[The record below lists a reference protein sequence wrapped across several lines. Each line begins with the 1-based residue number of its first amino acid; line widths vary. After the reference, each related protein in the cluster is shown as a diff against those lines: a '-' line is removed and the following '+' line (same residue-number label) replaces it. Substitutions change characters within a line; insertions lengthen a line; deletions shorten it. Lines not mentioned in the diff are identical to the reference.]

1 VDEPAPYCEAKSA
14 DAMLRQIRYAS
25 GCTNWEDE
33 IVDATCE
40 CTGHGMMEI
49 PCAESDVTLW
59 ESGGETCIV
68 VTPDG
73 DADWTKHAWYYPTT
87 YGTECGLTPEP
98 GSFAC
103 TSTDEGHAWENP
115 SSMYDATYGGEDWC
129 AKEWCW
135 VDVCSCNNQ
144 DMAKS
149 SWGAGYYSYSTCG
162 ADDTYTETATC
173 VDLDMDACKDKFSE
187 CNKCYF
193 YSVFMIIVC
202 LCTSDY
208 INVSFIVCLC
218 TSDVINVT
226 FMVCLST
233 SESINVTFM
242 VYLCTS
248 NVMNVTFIVCLCT
261 SD

>member
-1 VDEPAPYCEAKSA
+1 MCDGGFIDLDGSGSCSTVGCREGGWEECCVLPGICMSKASDDIVRQKRFEANCENWK
-14 DAMLRQIRYAS
+14 DA
-25 GCTNWEDE
+25 

-115 SSMYDATYGGEDWC
+115 SSMYDAAYGGEDWC

-135 VDVCSCNNQ
+135 VDVCSCTNG

-149 SWGAGYYSYSTCG
+149 SWGAGWYSYSTCG
-162 ADDTYTETATC
+162 AADLYTDSGCTSKVMDECYGFCEWQSNSDDSVQTE
-173 VDLDMDACKDKFSE
+173 ACSCGAGYVCNSDNYCAHDPDFSE
-187 CNKCYF
+187 DCPEGMCDH
-193 YSVFMIIVC
+193 VFFF
-202 LCTSDY
+202 S
-208 INVSFIVCLC
+208 
-218 TSDVINVT
+218 
-226 FMVCLST
+226 
-233 SESINVTFM
+233 
-242 VYLCTS
+242 
-248 NVMNVTFIVCLCT
+248 
-261 SD
+261 